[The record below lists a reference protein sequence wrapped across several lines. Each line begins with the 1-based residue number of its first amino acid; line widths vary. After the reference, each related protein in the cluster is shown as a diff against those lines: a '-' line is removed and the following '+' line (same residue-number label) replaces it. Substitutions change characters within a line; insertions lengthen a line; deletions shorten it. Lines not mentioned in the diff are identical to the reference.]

1 MSFADRLRQ
10 DFSTLTLVLIPVA
23 IAINIAIGQL
33 IVSLQIPIYLDSIG
47 TVLVAALAG
56 PWAGLA
62 TGALTNLI
70 WGLSGIN
77 PAYTPYAIVAAV
89 IGLLAGWFANMGWF
103 KSVVKVA
110 IAGLITGV
118 VAAALSAPITALVYG
133 GVTGT
138 ATDVIVGL
146 LQSAGASVFGA
157 AFGQGLVSDPL
168 DKLATFLVAWAI
180 IRALPMRTVARFP
193 RAQNVTA

>member
-89 IGLLAGWFANMGWF
+89 IGLLAGWFANIGWF

>member
-1 MSFADRLRQ
+1 MSFVDRLRQ

-33 IVSLQIPIYLDSIG
+33 IVTLQIPIYLDSIG
-47 TVLVAALAG
+47 TVLVAVLAG
-56 PWAGLA
+56 PWAGLV
-62 TGALTNLI
+62 TGGLTNLI

-77 PAYTPYAIVAAV
+77 PAYTPYAIVAAI
-89 IGLLAGWFANMGWF
+89 IGLLAGWFANLGWF
-103 KSVVKVA
+103 KSAAKVA

-118 VAAALSAPITALVYG
+118 VAAASSAPITALVYG

-168 DKLATFLVAWAI
+168 DKLATFVVAWAI

-193 RAQNVTA
+193 RANNVTV